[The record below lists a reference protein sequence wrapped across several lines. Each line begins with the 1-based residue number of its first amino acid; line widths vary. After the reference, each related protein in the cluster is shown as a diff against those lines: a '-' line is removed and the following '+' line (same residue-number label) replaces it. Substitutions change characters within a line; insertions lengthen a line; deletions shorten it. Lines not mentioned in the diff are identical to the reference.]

1 VKEGTTPGL
10 EFVFL
15 VWSWEDFS
23 GKFQTSHSFNYLM
36 MAPLTSPFP
45 ISPNL
50 RTKNS
55 QNPSEEY
62 GLSGLE
68 EETVV
73 WVRSEQESRSFR
85 ERAEVAEKT
94 VFQQQQQ
101 KNEKVIKI
109 PRILLILLANQ

>member
-1 VKEGTTPGL
+1 
-10 EFVFL
+10 
-15 VWSWEDFS
+15 
-23 GKFQTSHSFNYLM
+23 M
-36 MAPLTSPFP
+36 MVPLTSPFP

-62 GLSGLE
+62 RLSRLE

-85 ERAEVAEKT
+85 ERSEVAEKT
-94 VFQQQQQ
+94 VFQQQQ
-101 KNEKVIKI
+101 KNEKVIQNSEDIVNTTDKSI
-109 PRILLILLANQ
+109 APGNY